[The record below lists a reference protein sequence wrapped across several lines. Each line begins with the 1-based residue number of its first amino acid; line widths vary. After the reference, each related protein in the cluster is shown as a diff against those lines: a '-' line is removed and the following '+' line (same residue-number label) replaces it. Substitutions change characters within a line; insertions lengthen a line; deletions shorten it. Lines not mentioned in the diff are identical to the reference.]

1 MTAENGS
8 ASLRRRLAFAGN
20 SSHFFDGIF
29 CSRPMARFSRIGRR
43 VQVAR
48 IPDHA
53 SKIAYDLFESLRSG
67 RMMPDIGNVDLA
79 LLHAD
84 EPMPQHPRY
93 LSYWHDP
100 ALDTT
105 VGMIVGVDLI
115 RHGGKY
121 YVLELNHG
129 PSIYQR
135 RREMYKI
142 PFDPIFSTIFDAAR
156 AHGFRQIVPIAFQ
169 WEPIYLEEFE
179 RASREWGIPIVPYNC
194 PLQLP
199 PCPNRMVALP
209 EPLDARTLYVVHSGI
224 FTPAFRYLDNKW
236 YTSKWLGEAIR
247 NEMGPDTLV
256 ALPATYDRFVFPIEE
271 HGPRWPNL
279 VVKLS
284 ASARSNHVVAARF
297 ESDGEAR
304 EALGVERDDAVPKRF
319 RAGFLSN
326 LLFYG
331 RDRVLYQE
339 YVPPDLDARGHAQM
353 LRLHLFVSPL
363 RTMFLSAHMR
373 ISRKPVPD
381 RAPHGIIGTDDAY
394 VFNNADYA
402 FLSPDIERDM
412 HSVAADL
419 GRAMQ
424 QALVR
429 KFETGPPQA
438 QANIPAGSTAAMR

>member
-1 MTAENGS
+1 MTAENGT

-20 SSHFFDGIF
+20 SSHFFDSVF

-43 VQVAR
+43 VQLAR

-79 LLHAD
+79 LLHAN
-84 EPMPQHPRY
+84 EPVPQHPRY

-142 PFDPIFSTIFDAAR
+142 PFDPIFSTIFDEAR
-156 AHGFRQIVPIAFQ
+156 AHGYRQVVPIAFE
-169 WEPIYLEEFE
+169 WEPIYVEEFE
-179 RASREWGIPIVPYNC
+179 RASREWGIPIVPHNC

-209 EPLDARTLYVVHSGI
+209 DPLEPKTLYAVHSGM

-236 YTSKWLGEAIR
+236 YTSKWLRAAID
-247 NEMGPDTLV
+247 EIGPETLL
-256 ALPATYDRFVFPIEE
+256 ALPATHDRFVFPIED
-271 HGPRWPNL
+271 HGARWPNL
-279 VVKLS
+279 VVKL
-284 ASARSNHVVAARF
+284 AAGARSVSVIAARF
-297 ESDGEAR
+297 ESAAEAR
-304 EALGVERDDAVPKRF
+304 EALGVEHDDGVPRRL
-319 RAGFLSN
+319 RAGFLAG

-331 RDRVLYQE
+331 RERVLYQE
-339 YVPPDLDARGHAQM
+339 YVPPDLDERGHAQM
-353 LRLHLFVSPL
+353 LRLHIFVSPV

-373 ISRKPVPD
+373 ISRKPVPE
-381 RAPHGIIGTDDAY
+381 RAPWGIIGPDDAY
-394 VFNNADYA
+394 VFNNADYS
-402 FLSPDIERDM
+402 FLSPEVERDM
-412 HSVAADL
+412 
-419 GRAMQ
+419 R
-424 QALVR
+424 
-429 KFETGPPQA
+429 
-438 QANIPAGSTAAMR
+438 STSGERNE